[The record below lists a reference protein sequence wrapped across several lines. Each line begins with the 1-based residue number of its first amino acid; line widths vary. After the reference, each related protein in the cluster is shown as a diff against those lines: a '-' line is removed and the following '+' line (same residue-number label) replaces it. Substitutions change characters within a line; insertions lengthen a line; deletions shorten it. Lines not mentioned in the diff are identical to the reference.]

1 MARRKRTSADNSSA
15 DDDVNLTP
23 MLDVVFILL
32 IFFIV
37 TAQFIRE
44 PGAKVDRQEVE
55 NLSIQNPLGILIAV
69 DDQSRIWMNKNELTL
84 QEVGFTIR
92 ELRDSNPKGKLVIQ
106 IDKDSEAGT
115 MIDLV
120 EIVNKEDGQNMV
132 HISVLEE

>member
-1 MARRKRTSADNSSA
+1 MARRKRASAEGGSA
-15 DDDVNLTP
+15 EDDVNLTP

-44 PGAKVDRQEVE
+44 PGAKVERQEVE
-55 NLSIQNPLGILIAV
+55 NLTRQNPLGILIAV
-69 DDQSRIWMNKNELTL
+69 DDQSLIWMNKKELSL

-92 ELRDSNPKGKLVIQ
+92 ELRESNPKGKLVIQ

-120 EIVNKEDGQNMV
+120 EIVSKEDGQNIV
-132 HISVLEE
+132 QISVLEE

>member
-1 MARRKRTSADNSSA
+1 MARRKSASAEATSAE
-15 DDDVNLTP
+15 DDVNLTP

-44 PGAKVDRQEVE
+44 PGAEIERQTVD
-55 NLSIQNPLGILIAV
+55 NLQKQTPLGILIGV
-69 DDQSRIWMNKNELTL
+69 DDQSRIWMSKKELTL

-92 ELRDSNPKGKLVIQ
+92 EMRADNPKGRLVIQ
-106 IDKDSEAGT
+106 VDKDADAGT

-120 EIVNKEDGQNMV
+120 EIVNKEDGQNIV
-132 HISVLEE
+132 QISVLEE

>member
-1 MARRKRTSADNSSA
+1 MARRKKASAEATSAE
-15 DDDVNLTP
+15 DDVNLTP

-44 PGAKVDRQEVE
+44 PGAEIERQNVD
-55 NLSIQNPLGILIAV
+55 NLSTQNPLGILIGV
-69 DDQSRIWMNKNELTL
+69 DDQSRIWMSKKELTL

-92 ELRDSNPKGKLVIQ
+92 EMREDNPKGKLVIQ
-106 IDKDSEAGT
+106 VDKDADAGT

-120 EIVNKEDGQNMV
+120 EIVNKEDGQNIV
-132 HISVLEE
+132 QISVVQE